1 MSILQ
6 KEKQK
11 EDEKGQKKKILK
23 VEGVK
28 EKKKK
33 REKKGQKKISFQTF
47 KPLVYLNIAAWKV
60 SISFFG
66 VVEKRNYKRERE
78 KKEREKEKRG
88 KDKG

>member
-66 VVEKRNYKRERE
+66 VVEKRNCKRERKKKKERERE
-78 KKEREKEKRG
+78 KR
-88 KDKG
+88 KG